1 MQPDGLEAQANRL
14 ESSVGRR
21 VAEVERGRQAKELLA
36 HPLLSQAF
44 AQVESDLQRLWSD
57 SHPRDVAL
65 RDDAW
70 RCLRLLKM
78 VRGNIEHHVGTG
90 KLATMQLPLE
100 RKALSK
106 VRRALE
112 RVGLR

>member
-1 MQPDGLEAQANRL
+1 MQPDGLEAQADRL

-21 VAEVERGRQAKELLA
+21 IAEVERGRQAKELLA

-44 AQVESDLQRLWSD
+44 ADVESDLQRLWSD

-78 VRGNIEHHVGTG
+78 VKGNLSHHVGTG
-90 KLATMQLPLE
+90 KLAAMQLPIE
-100 RKALSK
+100 RGALAK
-106 VRRALE
+106 VRRALQ
-112 RVGLR
+112 RVKLR